1 MKVYG
6 TTAFCL
12 FELLCVMD
20 LRMDSSVGQIQ
31 TWITLWE
38 SWPLDGII
46 LSTSVRAAL
55 DAVEVLSQR
64 QWFLDG

>member
-1 MKVYG
+1 
-6 TTAFCL
+6 
-12 FELLCVMD
+12 
-20 LRMDSSVGQIQ
+20 MDSSVGQIQ
-31 TWITLWE
+31 TSITLWE